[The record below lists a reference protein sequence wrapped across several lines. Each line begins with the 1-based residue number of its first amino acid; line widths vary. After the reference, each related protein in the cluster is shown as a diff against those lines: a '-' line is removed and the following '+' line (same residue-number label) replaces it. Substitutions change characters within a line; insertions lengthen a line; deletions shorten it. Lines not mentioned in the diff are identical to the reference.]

1 VTAGR
6 VVLVTILAGTLSIG
20 FAVFG
25 QRWLGEG
32 EGIDLKGVLQR
43 PGADRLNSLPELRLP
58 DLQGREIASDA
69 WTGKVVVLNFW
80 ATWCPPCVREMPLF
94 DELQQAHPDTLQVV
108 GIAIDDPAAVVAFL
122 AENPVGYPILLGDA
136 DAVEMS
142 RRLGNRLQGLPF
154 TVVFDRFGKR
164 MHAQIGEVTRASL
177 AREVEPLLPKR
188 PSQTAGNVQATSG

>member
-1 VTAGR
+1 MTTGR

-32 EGIDLKGVLQR
+32 QGVDLLGVLDR
-43 PGADRLNSLPELRLP
+43 PTPDRLDSLPELRLP
-58 DLQGREIASDA
+58 DLEGREIGSHA
-69 WTGKVVVLNFW
+69 WAGKVVVLNFW

-94 DELQQAHPDTLQVV
+94 DELQRAHPDTLQVV
-108 GIAIDDPAAVVAFL
+108 GIAIDDAAAVADFLAEHPVNYPVLIGNPAAVEV
-122 AENPVGYPILLGDA
+122 
-136 DAVEMS
+136 S

-164 MHAQIGEVTRASL
+164 VHAQVGEVTRSSL
-177 AREVEPLLPKR
+177 ARDVEPLLPER
-188 PSQTAGNVQATSG
+188 PPQTAGNVQTTAR